1 MQGKV
6 DKQQIAAQDI
16 LEKYNTVLTSLMSA
30 MGRSTFT
37 MMHADFLCMHEA
49 LVNIAKG
56 VTQVAC
62 NMFFKY
68 NDFIDPDP
76 KISIQKFILKYIKYP
91 SKTFETNCKVY
102 FRVNT
107 ELMPYLKQFYT
118 SVVAAFPITISF
130 YTRNGEL
137 VIQFPDQELRDL
149 CLKWLGDKF
158 PNPSHNEK
166 NMIHLPAYVQ
176 EGKLVVRFD
185 SIRQR
190 EQLISIL
197 GLKKSQFSVCKEGN
211 DLCINDP
218 MINTPDYCI
227 TIEAPKHLYVPK
239 DLGMYVSTVYYTHR
253 IAEGFHATGSFFKM
267 LPKELNIQVAALAA
281 AVQSGVEEENT
292 REIAANL
299 F

>member
-6 DKQQIAAQDI
+6 DKQQIAAKNI
-16 LEKYNTVLTSLMSA
+16 LNKYSTELASLMRA

-49 LVNIAKG
+49 LVNISEGK
-56 VTQVAC
+56 TQVPC
-62 NMFFKY
+62 NMPFMY

-76 KISIQKFILKYIKYP
+76 KISIQKFILKYVKYP
-91 SKTFETNCKVY
+91 SETFETNCKVY
-102 FRVNT
+102 FRVST
-107 ELMPYLKQFYT
+107 ELMSDLKQLYT
-118 SVVAAFPITISF
+118 SVVAAFPITIRF
-130 YTRNGEL
+130 YTRDGEL
-137 VIQFPDQELRDL
+137 AIHFPDQELRDL
-149 CLKWLGDKF
+149 CLKWLGDTF

-166 NMIHLPAYVQ
+166 NMIHLPACVQ

-190 EQLISIL
+190 EQLISML
-197 GLKKSQFSVCKEGN
+197 GLKKNLFSVCKEGN
-211 DLCINDP
+211 GLCINDA

-227 TIEAPKHLYVPK
+227 TIDAPKHLYVPK
-239 DLGMYVSTVYYTHR
+239 DRGMYVSTVYYTHR

-267 LPKELNIQVAALAA
+267 LPEELNIKVAALAA
-281 AVQSGVEEENT
+281 AVQSGVEEENAQ
-292 REIAANL
+292 EIAANL